1 MKQQMAK
8 VLHKEDFPQT
18 VAEGKVLVEFY
29 SDSCVPCKRMS
40 PLLAQLDEDGIIP
53 VYKVNIVHSRE
64 LAVQYEVQSTPTL
77 IVFENGREVARNHG
91 YLNKAKL
98 HAFLQEAGA
107 AG

>member
-1 MKQQMAK
+1 MAK
-8 VLHKEDFPQT
+8 TLHKEDFIQHI
-18 VAEGKVLVEFY
+18 AKGNALVEFY

-40 PLLAQLDEDGIIP
+40 PLLAQLDEDGVIP

-77 IVFENGREVARNHG
+77 IVFEDGGEVARHHG
-91 YLNKAKL
+91 FLNKAKL
-98 HAFLQEAGA
+98 HQFLQKAGA

>member
-1 MKQQMAK
+1 MAK
-8 VLHKEDFPQT
+8 VLHKEDFTQA
-18 VAEGKVLVEFY
+18 VAEGKALVEFY

-40 PLLAQLDEDGIIP
+40 PLLAQLDEDGVIP
-53 VYKVNIVHSRE
+53 VYKVNIAHSRE

-77 IVFENGREVARNHG
+77 VVFENGKEIARNHG

-98 HAFLQEAGA
+98 HGFLQEAGA